1 MNKLLFS
8 KQFEKSFS
16 RLRNKT
22 VKKQIWQKIL
32 QLENRA
38 PIGKKLKNN
47 PFWSVHVNQ
56 YRIIYLMEGSI
67 ITVLDIL
74 ERRHSYR
81 EL

>member
-38 PIGKKLKNN
+38 PIGKKLKNILDVEKLN
-47 PFWSVHVNQ
+47 NDS
-56 YRIIYLMEGSI
+56 YL
-67 ITVLDIL
+67 L
-74 ERRHSYR
+74 
-81 EL
+81 